1 MGPSQRGGRWGLLL
15 PLLLLLRRRR
25 RLRAR
30 QPAPACS
37 FGLAIYGRTTIPASV
52 TTKSHSSLHSH
63 ADGHNNGSQMWMLG
77 MRQGIRKSVVW
88 QVGGKIKERSRCRIN
103 ILQWGYILSC
113 LSHRW
118 SLKIHTF
125 IHVGERF
132 KKERKTFTFDSTH
145 DDERDN
151 DERLVRVEVVYLPSA
166 TGEEAPP

>member
-1 MGPSQRGGRWGLLL
+1 MD
-15 PLLLLLRRRR
+15 
-25 RLRAR
+25 
-30 QPAPACS
+30 
-37 FGLAIYGRTTIPASV
+37 V
-52 TTKSHSSLHSH
+52 
-63 ADGHNNGSQMWMLG
+63 GHEAGHK
-77 MRQGIRKSVVW
+77 KSVVW
-88 QVGGKIKERSRCRIN
+88 QVGGKIKEISRSRIN

-166 TGEEAPP
+166 TGEEAPPRAHPTSDDHLKSFNGDDHRRQDYSFH